1 MAAYSTAAAAQTVV
15 AKAVHV
21 GSNTVVGTYSSS
33 TALSAGDVISMCKIP
48 KGGRLVSLMIQG
60 NVVGTSG
67 GFGIGDAGSATRHG
81 TISLTATSTTLYP
94 ATFQPGFTYLSA
106 GDTANEWLIL
116 ATVGSVVSNSG
127 GASFNVLAEYVL
139 DGLSP
144 GLPAF

>member
-21 GSNTVVGTYSSS
+21 GTNWIAGTYSSA
-33 TALSAGDVISMCKIP
+33 TALSAGDVISLCKIP
-48 KGGRLVSLMIQG
+48 RGGRLVALSIQG

-94 ATFQPGFTYLSA
+94 ATFQPGFTYLSQN
-106 GDTANEWLIL
+106 DTANEWLLL

-127 GASFNVLAEYVL
+127 GASFNVFAGYVM